1 MPFVTRKV
9 RLLISVATAAALTL
23 VTISPASAAPITS
36 YSVTSSGLVAGQT
49 NPNPITISL
58 TSVTAAV
65 SSSVTVSLP
74 SGWSWVTY
82 TTSNNGSNC
91 VGTSSYLTVTGF
103 TPSFCRAS
111 TGFLISGQDELFV
124 KDGVNAFRFASGT
137 QVTLTLAAGSVN
149 VGNGTDFGLSFTLDP
164 TINDTVT
171 VSIAPPSLQAP
182 APTPTATP
190 TPTPTPAVVAVSV
203 AVAVA
208 TVVPSKAS
216 FRFTIDSSVV
226 TAAGKK
232 QIKKDLDKLKTAN
245 MVVITT
251 EVGNT
256 STSQNAKALA
266 KKRAQAVKKYL
277 VAQGIS
283 SEKISMKLK
292 VVSAKKSPV
301 TKVVGE

>member
-1 MPFVTRKV
+1 MPFVSRKV

-49 NPNPITISL
+49 NPSPITISL

-82 TTSNNGSNC
+82 TTPNNGSNC

-190 TPTPTPAVVAVSV
+190 TPTPTPTPAVV

-301 TKVVGE
+301 TKVVGK

>member
-23 VTISPASAAPITS
+23 VTISPASAAPITT

-111 TGFLISGQDELFV
+111 TGIQISGQDELFV
-124 KDGVNAFRFASGT
+124 KDGLNGFRFASGT

-149 VGNGTDFGLSFTLDP
+149 LGSGTDFVLSFTLDP

-171 VSIAPPSLQAP
+171 VSIAPPSSPAP

-190 TPTPTPAVVAVSV
+190 TATPAPAPV
-203 AVAVA
+203 VA

-216 FRFTIDSSVV
+216 FRFTKDSSVV

-232 QIKKDLDKLKTAN
+232 QIKNDLDKLKTAN
-245 MVVITT
+245 AVVITT

-283 SEKISMKLK
+283 AEKISMKLK

-301 TKVVGE
+301 TKVVGK

>member
-23 VTISPASAAPITS
+23 VTISPASAAPITN

-111 TGFLISGQDELFV
+111 TGIQISGQDELFV
-124 KDGVNAFRFASGT
+124 KDGLNGFRFASGT

-149 VGNGTDFGLSFTLDP
+149 LGSGTDFVLSFTLDP

-171 VSIAPPSLQAP
+171 VSIAPPSSPAP

-190 TPTPTPAVVAVSV
+190 TATPAPAPV
-203 AVAVA
+203 VA

-216 FRFTIDSSVV
+216 FRFTKDSSVV

-232 QIKKDLDKLKTAN
+232 QIKNDLDKLKTAN
-245 MVVITT
+245 AVVITT

-283 SEKISMKLK
+283 AEKISMKLK

-301 TKVVGE
+301 TKVVGK